1 MHITLRLK
9 VILLFGACLLG
20 LASALIMASIDQM
33 RALGSQAQERTAQ
46 ELRAS
51 INARLGD
58 SVRFQASGIQAF
70 FEQTHEAAERGA
82 EEVQRTLELAQD
94 AGLDAERVRRLLT
107 RQIRAV
113 VDRDPALLSV
123 YLVFVENALDGRDAD
138 FAGRTDLGSNERG
151 RFAPVWFR
159 HPGKDY
165 ELVNMAE
172 QTLQASQPGAP
183 ARQWFDC
190 PLQRAG
196 ACLLE
201 PYLDAVSG
209 TPLLST
215 SLTVPVRRNG
225 KVVAVLG
232 VDILLDQLQA
242 LADKARAELPE
253 AQVMLASAQGTLAA
267 YTEDAAQLG
276 QPWKA
281 ERWAQTDEFQAEQ
294 RFAPIT
300 GAALWQVGVKM
311 PASAAFAPVAQ
322 LRDELDLQLQQAIGW
337 QLLYGLLA
345 VALALLILALASRS
359 VVQPLRHLARMVEA
373 LADGGG
379 DLSRRLDDT
388 RNDEMG
394 AVSRVLNRFLGA
406 LQSIM
411 SSLRQSLDTL
421 DQAAE
426 RSAAGAAGNLAA
438 TERQRA
444 DIDQVAHAMRQVSA
458 SAHDIEYNTASAVD
472 TTASMQQAIDEG
484 TPLIERTVAIVEQ
497 QGQDLQR
504 TAQQVVA
511 LSQKSGRISVV
522 LRLIRD
528 IAEQTNL
535 LALNAAIEAAR
546 AGEYGRGFAVVAD
559 EVRNLAQRT
568 QGSIQEIDE
577 IIGALH
583 GDTQALV
590 DSMQINQQRVGEAQ
604 GLFDELLESL
614 YGIGRGVEALAGM
627 SAQIATAAREQATV
641 VDSVDSALGRVRQ
654 VSDELTDSVRAAAL
668 ETRVVQEQVSQQAQ
682 VLRRFHC

>member
-20 LASALIMASIDQM
+20 LASALIMASIGQM
-33 RALGSQAQERTAQ
+33 RALGSQTQERTAQ

-58 SVRFQASGIQAF
+58 SVHFQTSGIQAF
-70 FEQTHEAAERGA
+70 FEQTQEAAERGA

-94 AGLDAERVRRLLT
+94 AGLDAERVRRQLT

-123 YLVFVENALDGRDAD
+123 YLVFLDDALDGRDVD

-172 QTLQASQPGAP
+172 QTLQANQPGAP

-190 PLQRAG
+190 PLRSAG

-215 SLTVPVRRNG
+215 SLTVPVRQGG

-232 VDILLDQLQA
+232 VDILLDHLQA
-242 LADKARAELPE
+242 LAEEARAALPG
-253 AQVMLASAQGTLAA
+253 AQIMLASAGNNLAA

-276 QPWKA
+276 QPWRA
-281 ERWAQTDEFQAEQ
+281 DRWVRADDFQAEQ
-294 RFAPIT
+294 HFAPIA
-300 GAALWQVGVKM
+300 GAAPWRVGVKL
-311 PASAAFAPVAQ
+311 PASVAFAPVAQ
-322 LRDELDLQLQQAIGW
+322 LHDELDRHLQQAIGW
-337 QLLYGLLA
+337 QLLYGALA
-345 VALALLILALASRS
+345 IVLALLVLALASRA
-359 VVQPLRHLARMVEA
+359 VVQPLRCLERMVEA
-373 LADGGG
+373 LVNGDG
-379 DLSRRLDDT
+379 DLSRRLDEA

-394 AVSRVLNRFLGA
+394 AVSRVLNRFLGS
-406 LQSIM
+406 LQAIM
-411 SSLRQSLDTL
+411 SGLRQSLDTL

-426 RSAAGAAGNLAA
+426 RSAEGAAGNLAA

-444 DIDQVAHAMRQVSA
+444 DTDQVADAMRQVSA
-458 SAHDIEYNTASAVD
+458 AAHDIEINTASAAD
-472 TTASMQQAIDEG
+472 TTSAMLRAIDEG

-504 TAQQVVA
+504 TAQQVAA
-511 LSQKSGRISVV
+511 LSRKSERISVV

-577 IIGALH
+577 IIGALQ

-590 DSMQINQQRVGEAQ
+590 GPMQGNQQRVGEAQ
-604 GLFDELLESL
+604 ALVAELLDSR
-614 YGIGRGVEALAGM
+614 YGIGRGVQALAGM
-627 SAQIATAAREQATV
+627 SGQIATAAREQAAIA
-641 VDSVDSALGRVRQ
+641 DSVGSALGRVRL
-654 VSDELTDSVRAAAL
+654 VSDELTHSARAAAAQ
-668 ETRVVQEQVSQQAQ
+668 TRIVREQVSQQAQ
-682 VLRRFHC
+682 VLRRFQC

>member
-9 VILLFGACLLG
+9 VIVLFGACLLG
-20 LASALIMASIDQM
+20 LAGALITASIGQM

-51 INARLGD
+51 INARLSD
-58 SVRFQASGIQAF
+58 SVRFQAAGIQAF
-70 FEQTHEAAERGA
+70 FERTQDAAERGA
-82 EEVQRTLELAQD
+82 EEVQRMLELAQD
-94 AGLDAERVRRLLT
+94 AGLDAERVRRQLT

-123 YLVFVENALDGRDAD
+123 YLVFADDALDGRDAD

-172 QTLQASQPGAP
+172 QTLQANQPGAP

-190 PLQRAG
+190 PMQSAG

-215 SLTVPVRRNG
+215 SLTVPVRSNG

-242 LADKARAELPE
+242 LADKARAALPE
-253 AQVMLASAQGTLAA
+253 AEVMLASAQGNLAA

-276 QPWKA
+276 QPWQA
-281 ERWAQTDEFQAEQ
+281 ERWTQADDFQAEQ
-294 RFAPIT
+294 RFAPIAS
-300 GAALWQVGVKM
+300 AAPWRVGVKV
-311 PASAAFAPVAQ
+311 PASAVFAPVEQ

-345 VALALLILALASRS
+345 AALALLILALASRS
-359 VVQPLRHLARMVEA
+359 VVQPLRRLARMVEA

-394 AVSRVLNRFLGA
+394 AVSRMLNRFLGS
-406 LQSIM
+406 LQGIM

-438 TERQRA
+438 TERQRT
-444 DIDQVAHAMRQVSA
+444 DIDQVALAMRQVSA
-458 SAHDIEYNTASAVD
+458 AAHDIEHNTASAVD
-472 TTASMQQAIDEG
+472 TTAAMLQAIEEG

-497 QGQDLQR
+497 QGQDLQH

-511 LSQKSGRISVV
+511 LSHKSGRISVV

-559 EVRNLAQRT
+559 EVRSLAQRT

-577 IIGALH
+577 IIGALQ

-590 DSMQINQQRVGEAQ
+590 DSMQVNQRRVGEAQ
-604 GLFDELLESL
+604 ALFGELLESL
-614 YGIGRGVEALAGM
+614 YGIGRGVDALAGM
-627 SAQIATAAREQATV
+627 SAQIATAAREQAVV
-641 VDSVDSALGRVRQ
+641 VDSVDTALERVRQ
-654 VSDELTDSVRAAAL
+654 VSDEVTDSVRAAAL
-668 ETRVVQEQVSQQAQ
+668 ETRIVQEQVSQQAQ
-682 VLRRFHC
+682 VLRRFQC